1 MLRIKKWTL
10 LFLPY
15 ASNAINITFHATC
28 YALRSSQSV
37 VTSIFGSYT
46 MLSRCAFLSQHARGD
61 MLAASDPELLE
72 ALSVLADIDRFQ
84 VARATASKEARELQY
99 ER

>member
-1 MLRIKKWTL
+1 
-10 LFLPY
+10 
-15 ASNAINITFHATC
+15 
-28 YALRSSQSV
+28 
-37 VTSIFGSYT
+37 
-46 MLSRCAFLSQHARGD
+46 